1 MRAMEEP
8 RPHNEQMELIPGSGD
23 GASSESELVVH
34 EAGVEE
40 AAEQAV
46 EDLIESAPRT
56 EDLAPRIEELAAA
69 DAAETIAN
77 LEPEQQAQVLEQIEE
92 ESAADALA
100 HMDPALAATVL
111 LDMEP
116 EEAAAFVDLMAA
128 DDAAD
133 VLQSL
138 PKATAADL
146 LRRLK
151 PRKAAML
158 GKLALYDPKTAG
170 GIMTTEILVVRAAMT
185 IAQAIEFIRTHPM
198 VENQSDVYVTDENRR
213 LIGTITL
220 RQLLF
225 TPDQDLVAT
234 HVNGDLDA
242 VRVGVPREEV
252 ADLFQRYDYITMPV
266 VDDERRILGMVT
278 VDDVLDII
286 TSARADDPLK
296 LAGVQEGE
304 SVDSSLW
311 RKIRGRSPWLL
322 MNLLT
327 AQGASAV
334 LLYYHDFIELL
345 PIVAVIY
352 PVIANESGNTGQQS
366 LAVTLRGLVLGQIRR
381 ETVLR
386 LLRKEVMVGVMIGA
400 MVGLC
405 FCMTI
410 WAMNATGLM
419 PELTWKIGVIAGA
432 ATAGAMA
439 MACFVGAAIPLLMD
453 RLGFDPATASSIFLT
468 MMTDFLSYGVFLTLA
483 FACRGWLG
491 VG

>member
-1 MRAMEEP
+1 
-8 RPHNEQMELIPGSGD
+8 MELIPG
-23 GASSESELVVH
+23 ASQPSADEAQLVVH

-40 AAEQAV
+40 AQEQAV
-46 EDLIESAPRT
+46 EDLIESAPT
-56 EDLAPRIEELAAA
+56 AEELAPRIEELAPA
-69 DAAETIAN
+69 DAAETIAS
-77 LEPEQQAQVLEQIEE
+77 LEPEQQAEVLGEIEE

-111 LDMEP
+111 VDLEP
-116 EEAAAFVDLMAA
+116 AEAAEFIDLMAA

-133 VLQSL
+133 VLQAL
-138 PKATAADL
+138 PKETAADI

-170 GIMTTEILVVRAAMT
+170 GVMTTEILVVRSTMT
-185 IAQAIEFIRTHPM
+185 IAQAVEFIRTHPM
-198 VENQSDVYVTDENRR
+198 EENQTDIYVTDEGRR

-220 RQLLF
+220 RQMLF
-225 TPDQDLVAT
+225 APDPDTVAQ
-234 HVNGDLDA
+234 HVNRDLDA
-242 VRVGVPREEV
+242 VLVGVPREEV

-266 VDDERRILGMVT
+266 VDEERRVLGMVT

-286 TSARADDPLK
+286 SAARAEDPLK

-327 AQGASAV
+327 AQAASIV

-345 PIVAVIY
+345 PIVAVIF

-366 LAVTLRGLVLGQIRR
+366 LAVTLRGLVLGQVRK
-381 ETVLR
+381 EMVAR
-386 LLRKEVMVGVMIGA
+386 LLGKEIAVGMLTGA
-400 MVGLC
+400 GVGLA
-405 FCMTI
+405 FCLTI
-410 WAMNATGLM
+410 WGMHASGLM
-419 PELTWKIGVIAGA
+419 PELTWKIGVVAGL
-432 ATAGAMA
+432 ATAGAMTA
-439 MACFVGAAIPLLMD
+439 ACLVGAAIPLILD
-453 RLGFDPATASSIFLT
+453 RMGLDPATASSIFLT
-468 MMTDFLSYGVFLTLA
+468 MLTDFLSYGIFLTMA
-483 FACRGWLG
+483 FWMRTWLG